1 MKKCC
6 GNSYKIYSLQYGKG
20 CFICIFLLTILFLLY
35 GIIFITRDIEL
46 AVMFFCCGVIFIII
60 LLCYIRL
67 KYLNY
72 VFIDEKG
79 IKNKNIEID
88 WDNVFITIDV
98 ASIGGGKMKTYRL
111 FISTSYVEEK
121 LERKKL
127 WKSGMFIDCGT
138 LKRFEL
144 LSKYYKKKY
153 LIVCKN
159 VYNEKGLDRF
169 LKHNILELFYK
180 HNESVE
186 QKDNS
191 ILKQE

>member
-1 MKKCC
+1 M
-6 GNSYKIYSLQYGKG
+6 QYGKASIISAILAAITFLIPG
-20 CFICIFLLTILFLLY
+20 IVFIN
-35 GIIFITRDIEL
+35 RDWEM
-46 AVMFFCCGVIFIII
+46 AVMFCCCAFSCI
-60 LLCYIRL
+60 LVSLSYIRS

-72 VFIDEKG
+72 VFMDEKG

-88 WDNVFITIDV
+88 WDNVFITIDAAPV
-98 ASIGGGKMKTYRL
+98 MDAEMRTYRA
-111 FISTSYVEEK
+111 FFSTSYVEEK

-159 VYNEKGLDRF
+159 LYREKSLDRF
-169 LKHNILELFYK
+169 FKRNILELYYQ